1 MTNQERQKQL
11 DKQKWFRSKQYE
23 EDLSGKMTYC
33 TTCDRMNCIHRCTAT
48 QKEREENSL
57 CAKAYNRMQRHLSNN
72 K

>member
-11 DKQKWFRSKQYE
+11 DKQKWFRSEQYR

-33 TTCDRMNCIHRCTAT
+33 TACDKMNCLHRCTAT
-48 QKEREENSL
+48 QEERLRYSL
-57 CAKAYNRMQRHLSNN
+57 CAKAYNKFIRKH